1 MRRKGLG
8 QIILHFIAKLAIK
21 RKCGRL
27 EWSCLDWNEP
37 SISFYVQVGAVPMD
51 EWTLYRV
58 CDDTLVN
65 LARKSDVIID

>member
-1 MRRKGLG
+1 M
-8 QIILHFIAKLAIK
+8 
-21 RKCGRL
+21 
-27 EWSCLDWNEP
+27 DWNEP